1 MGGNALKNC
10 LTRRYDR
17 DEYFNLERTV
27 WRVLDTIFPNCPH
40 EAIKAYATKESFGDM
55 DIVISSD
62 NLPANW
68 VNLVQ
73 SAFAPAEMVKN
84 GNCLSFEYRELQIDL
99 ITMPSENYRSAL
111 NYYAYNDLGNL
122 MGRIADSMG
131 LKYGHDGLSYRY
143 TVGTNN
149 YRNIPITKD
158 LDTILTV
165 LGFSH
170 ARYEQG
176 FDTLEE
182 IFLFVV
188 MSMYFNTDI
197 YLLENRDNKSR
208 TRDAKRKTYMEFL
221 DYLERYPDMLVNHLK
236 SANKSYWL
244 PFLFSMLPG
253 FKEQYEQCETDYKN
267 DQTYKSKFNGDL
279 VSEWTGLKEKELGLF
294 MKHLRDL
301 RGPDDSS
308 WRQWVVE
315 HPVRETIRTVIGIQF
330 ALYNLVNKEEN

>member
-1 MGGNALKNC
+1 
-10 LTRRYDR
+10 
-17 DEYFNLERTV
+17 
-27 WRVLDTIFPNCPH
+27 
-40 EAIKAYATKESFGDM
+40 M

-84 GNCLSFEYRELQIDL
+84 GNCLSFEYCELQIDL

-143 TVGTNN
+143 TVGTNCF
-149 YRNIPITKD
+149 RVIPITKD

-165 LGFSH
+165 LGFSNYRYH
-170 ARYEQG
+170 AG
-176 FDTLEE
+176 FDTLEDIFRFVMSTLFFNEE
-182 IFLFVV
+182 IF
-188 MSMYFNTDI
+188 
-197 YLLENRDNKSR
+197 LLENRDNKSR
-208 TRDAKRKTYMEFL
+208 VRDQKRKTYTEFL
-221 DYLERYPDMLVNHLK
+221 EFVRNYPAQFKIQWAIPPSEDKHE
-236 SANKSYWL
+236 WL
-244 PFLFSMLPG
+244 PFLFEMLPG
-253 FKEQYEQCETDYKN
+253 FHKQYQQCETDYKN